1 MPEVFPIIPASQK
14 AFWFLYT
21 IAGLLIA
28 LSVALAYVGW
38 GASHAR
44 FEISTSGLRIAGD
57 LFGRTI
63 PGHALIVDRARALD
77 LGAERDYRPR
87 LRTLGT
93 ALPGYQAGWFRLR
106 NGEKALLFVTNPG
119 RVVYLPT
126 REGYAVMLS
135 VADPDAFLHALARN
149 AI

>member
-14 AFWFLYT
+14 AFWFLYG

-28 LSVALAYVGW
+28 LSMALVYVGW
-38 GASHAR
+38 GASNAR
-44 FEISTSGLRIAGD
+44 FEISPAGLRISGD

-77 LGAERDYRPR
+77 LGAEGGYRPR

-93 ALPGYQAGWFRLR
+93 AVPGYRSGWFRLR
-106 NGEKALLFVTNPG
+106 NGEKALLFVTHPG
-119 RVVYLPT
+119 RVVYVPT
-126 REGYAVMLS
+126 REGYSVMLS

-149 AI
+149 AT